1 MSIDL
6 FSDAFHVPCKFVHD
20 AECACTSELWENPD
34 ITDATYISLGYHL
47 GGAII
52 VDGQLLTGA
61 TGKSGTFEHM
71 TLVPNGLDCYC
82 GRKGCAECYCS
93 GNSLLS
99 DCDNLDEFFP
109 AKPQAIRPAL
119 PNGMNISGIYPSSS
133 ITSIWYWNTR

>member
-52 VDGQLLTGA
+52 VDGQVA
-61 TGKSGTFEHM
+61 YRS
-71 TLVPNGLDCYC
+71 N
-82 GRKGCAECYCS
+82 RK
-93 GNSLLS
+93 
-99 DCDNLDEFFP
+99 
-109 AKPQAIRPAL
+109 K
-119 PNGMNISGIYPSSS
+119 
-133 ITSIWYWNTR
+133 WYF

>member
-71 TLVPNGLDCYC
+71 TLVRMVWTATADAKDVPNVTVPVIRYFPIVIIWM
-82 GRKGCAECYCS
+82 
-93 GNSLLS
+93 N
-99 DCDNLDEFFP
+99 FFP
-109 AKPQAIRPAL
+109 QSHRRSVL
-119 PNGMNISGIYPSSS
+119 PYQMG
-133 ITSIWYWNTR
+133 